1 MGPLDRLTTYR
12 PARCRVRWRALFE
25 DAQPSRNS
33 SVNETQRPEGRDASA
48 SLELTVGMCS
58 RIARVDRGLINQ
70 SMGSG
75 ALPYRRNAEG
85 RRVANP
91 NDLAIWMRGGF
102 VR

>member
-1 MGPLDRLTTYR
+1 M
-12 PARCRVRWRALFE
+12 
-25 DAQPSRNS
+25 NI
-33 SVNETQRPEGRDASA
+33 SVRPEGQDASA

-70 SMGSG
+70 AMGSG
-75 ALPYRRNAEG
+75 ALPYRRNGEG
-85 RRVANP
+85 RRVTSP